1 MINLLLIRG
10 EKMYKSSKKNLL
22 SIMLPIIVVQ
32 VIFVLK
38 QEIFN
43 FDASF
48 YYYTITNPGFFFV
61 YYLIIISLES
71 IYALNFEYLITQNK
85 FDDLVILRTG
95 YFKYYSSKIKNVIKR
110 TLFISLLQQISLLL
124 IIIFIK
130 SPLTF
135 EVNDPTLTQMLPFS
149 THNTINFF
157 VYFLLS
163 IIGTTVYCV
172 FLSSLIYYIKNKY
185 LYTALSPLISITTI
199 FIVGVFIIP
208 FTNKL
213 SALKNLSMYFY
224 GLVIGNLPTVG
235 NFSSGANRLNIFLA
249 SIVLYLL
256 ISILFYVITVKKRE
270 TEG

>member
-1 MINLLLIRG
+1 
-10 EKMYKSSKKNLL
+10 MYKSSKKNLL

-85 FDDLVILRTG
+85 LDDLVILRTG

-135 EVNDPTLTQMLPFS
+135 EVNDPTLTQMLP
-149 THNTINFF
+149 
-157 VYFLLS
+157 
-163 IIGTTVYCV
+163 
-172 FLSSLIYYIKNKY
+172 
-185 LYTALSPLISITTI
+185 
-199 FIVGVFIIP
+199 
-208 FTNKL
+208 
-213 SALKNLSMYFY
+213 
-224 GLVIGNLPTVG
+224 
-235 NFSSGANRLNIFLA
+235 
-249 SIVLYLL
+249 
-256 ISILFYVITVKKRE
+256 
-270 TEG
+270 